1 MDIITRSR
9 KQEIANMYLVVQQ
22 KKKHKIYKKNVP
34 SEIFSLNA
42 S

>member
-9 KQEIANMYLVVQQ
+9 KQEIAKMYLVVQQ
-22 KKKHKIYKKNVP
+22 KKKHKISKKNV
-34 SEIFSLNA
+34 SNEIFSLNA